1 MASEIK
7 VDTIS
12 EKTSGNGVTIDSVSI
27 KDNKVDINGTAGGLI
42 LDADA
47 DTHISANTDDVISI
61 ACSGTAQVTISDGAI
76 SPVTDND
83 IDLGTASLEFKNIY
97 VDGTV
102 RTDAIDFGTT
112 TMELPTADGSANQV
126 LKTDGSGNLDWVA
139 QASFAVGDI
148 TGATALA
155 VPPDGDDEIA
165 FSDGGTLKRLDVKL
179 MQNRPLF
186 YAYHDAGFT
195 ISNGGAVKLAFN
207 TEVIDTDGVYDHSS
221 TIGRVTI
228 PSGMDGIWLFGTKV
242 TCPGVDSGEEARTEL
257 HINGNNTTNYYG
269 THKMVSYASN
279 VTLTQNTVIVVEADA
294 ADYFEWYFFQN
305 SGDSQDLA
313 TSKGNNCVFGWR
325 IAGGE
330 N

>member
-1 MASEIK
+1 M
-7 VDTIS
+7 
-12 EKTSGNGVTIDSVSI
+12 
-27 KDNKVDINGTAGGLI
+27 
-42 LDADA
+42 
-47 DTHISANTDDVISI
+47 
-61 ACSGTAQVTISDGAI
+61 AI
-76 SPVTDND
+76 STLNLKSFGLADPNADKMLMWDDSESAFAIT
-83 IDLGTASLEFKNIY
+83 GTGYDVAS
-97 VDGTV
+97 
-102 RTDAIDFGTT
+102 
-112 TMELPTADGSANQV
+112 
-126 LKTDGSGNLDWVA
+126 
-139 QASFAVGDI
+139 I

>member
-1 MASEIK
+1 M
-7 VDTIS
+7 
-12 EKTSGNGVTIDSVSI
+12 
-27 KDNKVDINGTAGGLI
+27 
-42 LDADA
+42 
-47 DTHISANTDDVISI
+47 
-61 ACSGTAQVTISDGAI
+61 AI
-76 SPVTDND
+76 STLNLKSFGLADPNADKMLMWDDSESALAIT
-83 IDLGTASLEFKNIY
+83 G
-97 VDGTV
+97 DG
-102 RTDAIDFGTT
+102 
-112 TMELPTADGSANQV
+112 
-126 LKTDGSGNLDWVA
+126 
-139 QASFAVGDI
+139 FAVGSI

-165 FSDGGTLKRLDVKL
+165 ISDGGTLKRLDLKL

-186 YAYHDAGFT
+186 YAYHNTTHA
-195 ISNGGAVKLAFN
+195 IPNGSATKLAFN
-207 TEVIDTDGVYDHSS
+207 TEVIDTDSGYDHSS
-221 TIGRVTI
+221 TVGRFTI

-242 TCPGVDSGEEARTEL
+242 YCGGIDSGEILRTEL

-269 THKMVSYASN
+269 TNIMQSYAAN
-279 VTLTQNTVIVVEADA
+279 VSMTQNTVIVVEADA

>member
-1 MASEIK
+1 M
-7 VDTIS
+7 
-12 EKTSGNGVTIDSVSI
+12 
-27 KDNKVDINGTAGGLI
+27 
-42 LDADA
+42 
-47 DTHISANTDDVISI
+47 
-61 ACSGTAQVTISDGAI
+61 AI
-76 SPVTDND
+76 STLNLKSFGLADPNADKMLMWDDSESALAIT
-83 IDLGTASLEFKNIY
+83 G
-97 VDGTV
+97 DG
-102 RTDAIDFGTT
+102 
-112 TMELPTADGSANQV
+112 
-126 LKTDGSGNLDWVA
+126 
-139 QASFAVGDI
+139 FAVGSI

-165 FSDGGTLKRLDVKL
+165 ISDGGTLKRLDLKL

-186 YAYHDAGFT
+186 YAYHNTTHA
-195 ISNGGAVKLAFN
+195 IPNGSATKLAFN
-207 TEVIDTDGVYDHSS
+207 TEVIDTDSGYDHSS
-221 TIGRVTI
+221 TIGRFTI

-242 TCPGVDSGEEARTEL
+242 YCGGIDSGEILRTEL

-269 THKMVSYASN
+269 TNIMQSYAAN
-279 VTLTQNTVIVVEADA
+279 VSMTQNTVIVVEADA